1 MKERKER
8 DSGEGN
14 RNPFL
19 KSQATITNLSD
30 LGVSKQQAYLWQ
42 LIATI
47 PETEF
52 ERLIGV
58 AVGKAARSPDF

>member
-1 MKERKER
+1 MIPARATATR
-8 DSGEGN
+8 
-14 RNPFL
+14 FL